1 MRALPLLPLAAL
13 VAALAACGDATAP
26 TPAEPL
32 AAGRFDATFDG
43 GLGGAGEGT
52 AYTYDLTWAS
62 GVPRLWVELRDERV
76 QDRNTLV
83 RFLIHGAMLTPGTH
97 RVGGAS
103 SVNPLDAVALQ
114 FHAGASTADATFT
127 GFTGTVNVQEAS
139 GGGLVGEF
147 DVRNGTLHAT
157 GRFNAIESP
166 F

>member
-1 MRALPLLPLAAL
+1 MRAHIALSLA
-13 VAALAACGDATAP
+13 AALAALAGCGGDTGVAP
-26 TPAEPL
+26 VPL
-32 AAGRFDATFDG
+32 EAGRYAATFRG
-43 GLGGAGEGT
+43 NLAGAAEGT
-52 AYTYDLTWAS
+52 AYVYDLGQTSS
-62 GVPRLWVELRDERV
+62 GPQIWVELRDERV

-127 GFTGTVNVQEAS
+127 GFTGTVSVQEAS

-147 DVRNGTLHAT
+147 DVRNGTLYAT